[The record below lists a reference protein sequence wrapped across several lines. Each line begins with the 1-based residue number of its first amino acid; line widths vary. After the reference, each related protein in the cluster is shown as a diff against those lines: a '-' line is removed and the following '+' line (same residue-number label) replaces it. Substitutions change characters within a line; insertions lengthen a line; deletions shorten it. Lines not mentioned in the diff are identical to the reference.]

1 MSQLQPIHFEAG
13 DVDITLTP
21 PNSLLSISQALLDNQ
36 PFPDNAFQDEAI
48 PLEAIKATANR
59 EINLDN
65 VKFSAGGSLFSGF
78 GVYRSSRKLFDA
90 LKAEGLDEPMVSRL
104 DFPDLDTKNIFA
116 LRWGY
121 DAHGAINGAVALGL
135 PGQPRVSF
143 GASGRREGLYALL
156 RLMDRNA
163 KALDAIGETL
173 NSWKMPRQISAPGD
187 LKPSTWVIAETDGEI
202 RLTLG
207 LEYGY
212 NYSWVRESLT
222 LGGLT
227 GDFGLKIE
235 MGIKAQLGFNASGR
249 YAVVLGR
256 ESDREALRLQIF
268 KLRSQGWSFAFDA
281 SVSAK
286 VEQSL
291 IPDNFD
297 DFIKG
302 VFNVNGHQALQDILR
317 DFDKWTDPSKKLKDL
332 LGAELVDYAKKMV
345 REVTGFDPDTDIDKA
360 IEMLRKPLEQWRSLP
375 HEVASSLYELL
386 RKKAPL
392 DDLREFLQRVIDLTD
407 PNELAGEITE
417 RLREV
422 AFFETPVG
430 QWITA
435 TAEEGILSLLANVS
449 EERKRLADIAERTLS
464 LLDGS
469 EVEQTL
475 RKLQAWVE
483 EKLGLDKIIAVVDD
497 AGFEKMDAWL
507 KRRLSD
513 FLGKSLVFAELEKI
527 KGAIN
532 HLRDKA
538 EEFYAKGF
546 NALTEKYQAE
556 FHYSFQKTTTRSAL
570 IDATFDF
577 DADPVNAAKFLKRA
591 VSGDFTEILAKE
603 LSGVKLNKGV
613 LTHEIKRRTHIEVS
627 LPYFKSALDHINES
641 LAEGEAVDS
650 AEGRLWVFN
659 LKAFDTVSKKQS
671 LSNLSVAMQLTKGA
685 GVRQF
690 GAGDSNYNYTLRLV
704 RSEARRE
711 YMENK
716 LQVLA
721 DQYLKSEFEG
731 DGRESL
737 PRYLTA
743 LDEALDDKGVP
754 GDGRFGNVLIRL
766 DVSLPSQVLAAWKK
780 VPAEE
785 KDPVYMA
792 MSRRVQ
798 EFLRRFI
805 PLCYLQEP
813 DKYKELVA
821 VYPLLAYCALPPINK
836 AGLTAG
842 GQLRFS
848 EDEVY
853 ELDFRNEDLRNK
865 VLFEQRC
872 ITKLQNEILP
882 RIQKELGG
890 TSTQVNYEPT
900 PSNIEKI
907 LSLRPGGADSLAEGN
922 FNSLMFTEKRL
933 IDEIHKAGRQLRE
946 HLDAQDFET
955 AVKAFADFGATITDA
970 FNDKIGGTI
979 YKGSTLRPLGPM
991 LFIEVAKVF
1000 DETLVGEL
1008 HPSAML
1014 ELSVLKQRPTFK
1026 LEDYLKNKMP
1036 PDSEVALRQRI
1047 INVGTPLL
1055 L

>member
-13 DVDITLTP
+13 NVDITLTP

-48 PLEAIKATANR
+48 PLGAIKATADK
-59 EINLDN
+59 EIKLDN
-65 VKFSAGGSLFSGF
+65 VKFSAGGSVFSGF

-90 LKAEGLDEPMVSRL
+90 LKAEGLDEPMVGSL

-121 DAHGAINGAVALGL
+121 DAHGTINGAVALGL
-135 PGQPRVSF
+135 PGQLRVSF
-143 GASGRREGLYALL
+143 GASGSREGLYALL

-173 NSWKMPRQISAPGD
+173 NSWKMPRQISVPGD
-187 LKPSTWVIAETDGEI
+187 LKPGTWVIVETDGEI

-222 LGGLT
+222 LGGLA
-227 GDFGLKIE
+227 GDLGLKIE

-249 YAVVLGR
+249 YALVLTR

-268 KLRSQGWSFAFDA
+268 KMRRQGWSFAFDA

-302 VFNVNGHQALQDILR
+302 VFNVNGHQALGDILKE
-317 DFDKWTDPSKKLKDL
+317 FDKWTNPNKKLKDL
-332 LGAELVDYAKKMV
+332 LGAELIDYAKKMV
-345 REVTGFDPDTDIDKA
+345 KEVTGFDPDTDIDEA
-360 IEMLRKPLEQWRSLP
+360 IERLRKPLEQWRSLP
-375 HEVASSLYELL
+375 HEVATVLYELI
-386 RKKAPL
+386 RKEAPL
-392 DDLREFLQRVIDLTD
+392 DDLREFLQLVSDLSD
-407 PNELAGEITE
+407 PNELASEITE

-422 AFFETPVG
+422 AFFEKPVG

-449 EERKRLADIAERTLS
+449 EESERIAEIAKKTLS

-469 EVEQTL
+469 AVEQTL
-475 RKLQAWVE
+475 RQLQAWIE
-483 EKLGLDKIIAVVDD
+483 EKLGLDKIIAVVDE
-497 AGFEKMDAWL
+497 ASFEKMDAWL

-513 FLGKSLVFAELEKI
+513 FLGKSVVFEELEKI
-527 KGAIN
+527 KDAIN

-577 DADPVNAAKFLKRA
+577 DADPVNAAKYLKQA

-613 LTHEIKRRTHIEVS
+613 LTHEIKRRTHIEVG
-627 LPYFKSALDHINES
+627 LPYFKSTLDHINES

-659 LKAFDTVSKKQS
+659 LKAFDTVSKKHS
-671 LSNLSVAMQLTKGA
+671 LSKLSVALQLTKKP

-690 GAGDSNYNYTLRLV
+690 GTDDYRYNYTLRLV
-704 RSEARRE
+704 KSKARRE

-731 DGRESL
+731 AGRESF
-737 PRYLTA
+737 PTYLTA
-743 LDEALDDKGVP
+743 LDKALDDKGVP
-754 GDGRFGNVLIRL
+754 GDGLFGNVLIRL

-780 VPAEE
+780 VPAEK

-798 EFLRRFI
+798 EVLRRFI
-805 PLCYLQEP
+805 PVCYLQEP

-836 AGLTAG
+836 VRLTAS
-842 GQLRFS
+842 GQLKLS
-848 EDEVY
+848 ADEVHDWDY
-853 ELDFRNEDLRNK
+853 LDPNLRNK
-865 VLFEQRC
+865 VFEQHC
-872 ITKLQNEILP
+872 ATKLRDEILP
-882 RIQKELGG
+882 RIQKELHG
-890 TSTQVNYEPT
+890 TSTQVDYEPT
-900 PSNIEKI
+900 KSRIEKI
-907 LSLRPGGADSLAEGN
+907 LSLKRNSQAERN
-922 FNSLMFTEKRL
+922 FESLMFTEVEL
-933 IDEIHKAGRQLRE
+933 IKKTHEAGQQLRKS
-946 HLDAQDFET
+946 LDAQDFET
-955 AVKAFADFGATITDA
+955 TVKSFADFGASLTDA
-970 FNDKIGGTI
+970 FNNKVGNTI
-979 YKGSTLRPLGPM
+979 YNGSTLRPLGSL

-1000 DETLVGEL
+1000 DEKSVGKL
-1008 HPSAML
+1008 QPSAML
-1014 ELSVLKQRPTFK
+1014 ELSVLPQQSAFE
-1026 LEDYLKNKMP
+1026 LEDYLKNQTP

-1047 INVGTPLL
+1047 INVGTQPLP
-1055 L
+1055 